1 MSDPAAA
8 LAAAVGA
15 YRPGAVATVLHEA
28 TVDAP
33 DAFDR
38 IAFEMAFAAAGRSL
52 GSAALGAGT
61 TIADATERTWS
72 IAGWGLDEA
81 GRALLLL
88 RGIGCLPSGEQP
100 AWVDGLYRAGAMR
113 ERQAVLRALALLP
126 EPARFLAIALDA
138 CRTSTQPVFE
148 AIACENPYPAA
159 YFPEASFNQ
168 MVLKAV
174 FTEVPLARILG
185 LDARRTP
192 DLARMASDYADERR
206 AAGRTVPTDLA
217 RLIDP

>member
-61 TIADATERTWS
+61 TIADATEHTWS

-88 RGIGCLPSGEQP
+88 CGIGCLPSGKQP

-113 ERQAVLRALALLP
+113 GRQAVLRALALLP
-126 EPARFLAIALDA
+126 GPARFLAIALDA

-168 MVLKAV
+168 MALKAV

>member
-1 MSDPAAA
+1 VSDPAGA
-8 LAAAVGA
+8 LAAAVGTF
-15 YRPGAVATVLHEA
+15 RPGAVATVLHEA

-38 IAFEMAFAAAGRSL
+38 VAFEMAFAAAGRSL
-52 GSAALGAGT
+52 GSAALGAGA

-88 RGIGCLPSGEQP
+88 RGIGCLPASEQP

-113 ERQAVLRALALLP
+113 ERQAVLRVLALLP

-138 CRTSTQPVFE
+138 CRASTQPVFE

-192 DLARMASDYADERR
+192 DLVRMASDYADERR